1 MSSNGKRFAHA
12 KDKPAS
18 ESKEDKAT
26 TVSKNIQ
33 VSNEST
39 DQMEKADEVVT
50 IANDAMPEPSLPKKH
65 FEVKTILA
73 KPINLNQIIQQE
85 QMSMGYTP

>member
-1 MSSNGKRFAHA
+1 M
-12 KDKPAS
+12 
-18 ESKEDKAT
+18 
-26 TVSKNIQ
+26 
-33 VSNEST
+33 SNEST